1 VRRLRR
7 VHKTGTEVVLTQ
19 HNHIWRIQINL
30 REPTQHQTTIT
41 AYVERSLSLAKQ
53 LADKEVL
60 KHGHTCTKACNDWV
74 DAL

>member
-1 VRRLRR
+1 MRRLSR
-7 VHKTGTEVVLTQ
+7 VHETGTEVVLTQ

-30 REPTQHQTTIT
+30 REPNQFQTTIT

-60 KHGHTCTKACNDWV
+60 GHGHMCTKACNDWV